1 MGRSENGMNLQESG
15 EMYLETIYQLIQE
28 KGLIRSIDIANRMNY
43 SKPSVSR
50 AVHILEQNGY
60 ITITEN
66 GNLFLTERGKST
78 AEKTLERHR
87 LLTNFFTALGVNAYT
102 AAEDACR
109 VEHVI
114 SDETFNAI
122 KTHTENLKKQKL

>member
-1 MGRSENGMNLQESG
+1 MSLQESG

-60 ITITEN
+60 ITITED
-66 GNLFLTERGKST
+66 GHLLLTERGKNT

-87 LLTNFFTALGVNAYT
+87 LLTKFFTELGVNPYT

-109 VEHVI
+109 IEHVI

-122 KTHTENLKKQKL
+122 KLHTENLCKK